1 MQSNDLTYRF
11 CHTYV
16 QWVVP
21 IREHRTTSR
30 ARSFTQWL
38 CPLHDA
44 ADRTVDDPRYDFQWP
59 QVHIDYRREAG
70 DANTR

>member
-1 MQSNDLTYRF
+1 MQPSDLTYRF
-11 CHTYV
+11 CHTHV

-44 ADRTVDDPRYDFQWP
+44 ANRTQDNPRFDSAWR
-59 QVHIDYRREAG
+59 QVHIEYSGTAVN
-70 DANTR
+70 ANTR